1 MNNPFIHLRSLSSYS
16 LSESSLKITNL
27 VDLAKKNDMP
37 AIAITDNNNMFGVFE
52 FSKECVKNNIQPII
66 GTSINLLDIIVNNQI
81 SQVTF
86 LVKNEIG
93 YRNLLELSS
102 LSHLKEGNNVGIYF
116 SQLEKFSE
124 GLFCYIGGEFNPLLL
139 LNKENKKKD
148 IIQLIGNF
156 KKVFKQNFLFE
167 IQRIN
172 DQNINF
178 FEKEFINLS
187 KEFDIPLIGSNNI
200 KYANKDD
207 YSAHDALLCIAQ
219 KSTINNSQRNTSNE
233 NIYFK
238 SNEEMYSNFE
248 DIPEIIQNNLNIS
261 LSCNYFPE
269 STKPQ
274 LPEFKNNLNLSAEDF
289 LLKSSELGLEK
300 KIKEKNIKNIQIYS
314 DRLKYE
320 NEIII
325 RMGFAG
331 YFLIVADFV
340 NWAKEKFIPV
350 GPGRG
355 SGAGSLVAWCLG
367 ITDLDPL
374 EYDLLFERFLNPER
388 VSMPDF
394 DIDFCQTRR
403 DEVIEYVN
411 NKYGSEC
418 VAHIITFGTLA
429 SRAAV
434 RDIGRVLEVPY
445 GEVDSFAKL
454 IPFNPSNPLT
464 LSESIK
470 SERSLQERIR
480 SDERISNII
489 DISLKIEGTHRHAS
503 THAAGVVIGHE
514 KLSKVVPLYKDQ
526 NTNTNATQFS
536 MKYVEEAGL
545 IKFDFL
551 GLTTLSIID
560 DCTKLIVKENKNF
573 SINNIPLNDTK
584 TYDQLSKGDTVGIFQ
599 LESNGMGSV
608 LRQLQPDRFEEIIA
622 VVALFR
628 PGPMDNIPSFCNRK
642 HGREEIKYLHSMLKD
657 VLKETYGI
665 IVYQEQVMQ
674 IAQVLSNYSLGE
686 ADLLRRAM
694 GKKIQKEMDMQ
705 KSRFIEGAIKNN
717 IEKKE
722 ASKIFDLVDKFA
734 GYGFNKSHAAA
745 YALISYQTA
754 FLKANFPHEF
764 LTATLNYSID
774 RTEKII
780 LLKQEIER
788 LNIKFLKP
796 DINYSEPLFSIE
808 TNENLKSIRFG
819 LGAIKGVG
827 LKSISSMVEERNKN
841 GKFKNIIDFM
851 NRVSKDVVNKRQLE
865 KLIQAGAF
873 DSIQSN
879 RSKLFNNV
887 PKFVELYGGDKDIN
901 QDMLFEENEIS
912 FNDMNLF
919 NQNINNW
926 NNSETLSNE
935 LEVIGF
941 YFSDHPLNHYPRKFF
956 ELEKIISF
964 KDCITNNNQ
973 NTARVC
979 GAILDIKE
987 RSNKDGKKY
996 AFITVS
1002 ETNFQFELTIFSEN
1016 LYKYRPILKEGNL
1029 LIFTIDIVKNNTD
1042 TRFIIRDIIQLE
1054 KAFTQNKYKFNI
1066 YSNLQNLFT
1075 LKDDIFEKKQNNY
1088 PENIVELFI
1097 TVDQKL
1103 VNFDFNK
1110 YSIKSY
1116 KKLDELNKSKTLD
1129 YSLEIC

>member
-1 MNNPFIHLRSLSSYS
+1 
-16 LSESSLKITNL
+16 
-27 VDLAKKNDMP
+27 
-37 AIAITDNNNMFGVFE
+37 
-52 FSKECVKNNIQPII
+52 
-66 GTSINLLDIIVNNQI
+66 
-81 SQVTF
+81 
-86 LVKNEIG
+86 
-93 YRNLLELSS
+93 
-102 LSHLKEGNNVGIYF
+102 
-116 SQLEKFSE
+116 
-124 GLFCYIGGEFNPLLL
+124 
-139 LNKENKKKD
+139 
-148 IIQLIGNF
+148 
-156 KKVFKQNFLFE
+156 
-167 IQRIN
+167 
-172 DQNINF
+172 
-178 FEKEFINLS
+178 
-187 KEFDIPLIGSNNI
+187 
-200 KYANKDD
+200 
-207 YSAHDALLCIAQ
+207 
-219 KSTINNSQRNTSNE
+219 
-233 NIYFK
+233 
-238 SNEEMYSNFE
+238 
-248 DIPEIIQNNLNIS
+248 
-261 LSCNYFPE
+261 
-269 STKPQ
+269 
-274 LPEFKNNLNLSAEDF
+274 
-289 LLKSSELGLEK
+289 
-300 KIKEKNIKNIQIYS
+300 
-314 DRLKYE
+314 
-320 NEIII
+320 
-325 RMGFAG
+325 MGFAG

-340 NWAKEKFIPV
+340 NWAKEQLIPV

-374 EYDLLFERFLNPER
+374 EYELLFERFLNPER

-470 SERSLQERIR
+470 SERSLQERIS

-489 DISLKIEGTHRHAS
+489 DVSLKIEGTHRHAS

-560 DCTKLIVKENKNF
+560 DCIKLIIKENKNF
-573 SINNIPLNDTK
+573 LINNIPLDDKK

-642 HGREEIKYLHSMLKD
+642 HRREEIKYLHSMLED

-705 KSRFIEGAIKNN
+705 KNRFIEGALKNN
-717 IEKKE
+717 LSKKE

-754 FLKANFPHEF
+754 FLKINFPTEF
-764 LTATLNYSID
+764 ITATLNYSID
-774 RTEKII
+774 RTDKII
-780 LLKQEIER
+780 LLKKEIER
-788 LNIKFLKP
+788 LNINFLKP
-796 DINYSEPLFSIE
+796 DINFSDPLFSIE
-808 TNENLKSIRFG
+808 TNKNIKSIRFG
-819 LGAIKGVG
+819 LAAIKGVG
-827 LKSISSMVEERNKN
+827 LKSISSMVDERKLN

-851 NRVSKDVVNKRQLE
+851 NRVEKDLINKRQLE

-873 DSIQSN
+873 DSIEPN

-887 PKFVELYGGDKDIN
+887 QKFIELFGGEKTNN

-912 FNDMNLF
+912 FEDKNLF
-919 NQNINNW
+919 NQEFRIW
-926 NNSETLSNE
+926 NNLETLINE

-941 YFSDHPLNHYPRKFF
+941 YFSDHPLNHFPKKFF
-956 ELEKIISF
+956 ELEKILNFNNSLLSAETSASF
-964 KDCITNNNQ
+964 
-973 NTARVC
+973 RVC

-987 RSNKDGKKY
+987 RSNKDGRKY

-1002 ETNFQFELTIFSEN
+1002 EKENQYELTIFSEN
-1016 LYKYRPILKEGNL
+1016 LYKYRYLLKEGNL
-1029 LIFTIDIVKNNTD
+1029 LIFDIDLIKKNTD
-1042 TRFIIRDIIQLE
+1042 VRFIIKKVASLE
-1054 KAFTQNKYKFNI
+1054 KIFNDYKLKFSI
-1066 YSNLQNLFT
+1066 YSTIDNIINI
-1075 LKDDIFEKKQNNY
+1075 KDKVFEKNNKK
-1088 PENIVELFI
+1088 NNKIDLFI
-1097 TVDQKL
+1097 NLDNNL
-1103 VNFDFNK
+1103 INFNFNK

-1116 KKLDELNKSKTLD
+1116 KILDDLRKSKIID
-1129 YSLEIC
+1129 YSLEIS